1 MIMTDKEKDTG
12 VVFLPFVVED
22 LPPIVTQPVSDEL
35 KNKTVSTDY
44 YDLATVR
51 SENYIG

>member
-1 MIMTDKEKDTG
+1 MAKQEKYTG
-12 VVFLPFVVED
+12 AVFLPLVVED

>member
-1 MIMTDKEKDTG
+1 MADKGKDTG
-12 VVFLPFVVED
+12 VVFAPWVVVD

-44 YDLATVR
+44 YGLVTVR

>member
-12 VVFLPFVVED
+12 VVFAPWMVCGPKPLAK
-22 LPPIVTQPVSDEL
+22 PVSDEL

-44 YDLATVR
+44 YELVAVR